1 MPARRLVAS
10 IVICLSLLA
19 AAPAGAATLDPSGG
33 TLRYTAA
40 PEEANLVTIAP
51 EPGYVDVTE
60 ATPTTVLNVVAPCA
74 RTLTTV
80 RCPAAS
86 VSRITVDLGDADDRL
101 TSTSALPTTAL
112 DGAGDDRVSLGAGA
126 DTLKPGTGADVL
138 AGGAGIDLADYSA
151 RTGDLTVTLDDQ
163 AGDGEAAEN
172 DDVRSDVENVTG
184 GAGDDRLVGSA
195 AADVLRGNDGD
206 DTFDGGAGADT
217 FVGNAGQDVA
227 DYRSRTTALS
237 LSDDGVANDGAAAEG
252 DNIGTD
258 VDDLLGGAGDD
269 TITGSTW
276 TNTLRGGAGR
286 DTLDGATNDDVLDGG
301 PGADILAGGAGIDT
315 ADYSARTAPV
325 DVDLE
330 RQTGAGETGEN
341 DRIVDDVEAV
351 AGGPG
356 AARLRGDGD
365 ANRLYGNGG
374 DDLLD
379 GRGGADTLSGGTGW
393 DVADYSSR
401 SSHLSVSLDG
411 SPGDGAAG
419 ENDNARPDLEE
430 VRGGA
435 GDDKLYGYADDNVL
449 VGNGGDDQLRGNA
462 GNDLLDGG
470 DGNDSAWGGTGDDTI
485 VLGRG
490 ANTGY
495 G

>member
-1 MPARRLVAS
+1 MPIGRVLAP

-19 AAPAGAATLDPSGG
+19 AAPAGAATLDLSSG

-40 PEEANLVTIAP
+40 PGEANVVTIAP

-60 ATPTTVLNVVAPCA
+60 ATPTTVLTVASPCA

-112 DGAGDDRVSLGAGA
+112 DGAGDDRVSLGPGA

-138 AGGAGIDLADYSA
+138 AGGAGLDVADYSA
-151 RTGDLTVTLDDQ
+151 RTKDLTVTLDDQ
-163 AGDGEAAEN
+163 PGDGEAGEN

-184 GAGDDRLVGSA
+184 GAGADRLVGSA
-195 AADVLRGNDGD
+195 AGNVLRGNAGD

-217 FVGNAGQDVA
+217 FAGDTGQDVA
-227 DYRSRTTALS
+227 DYRTRTAALT
-237 LSDDGVANDGAAAEG
+237 LSDDGVANDGAAGEG

-258 VDDLLGGAGDD
+258 VDDLLGGSGDD

-286 DTLDGATNDDVLDGG
+286 DTLDGGTNDDVLDGG
-301 PGADILAGGAGIDT
+301 PGADIIAGGAGIDT
-315 ADYSARTAPV
+315 ADYSARTAPL

-330 RQTGAGETGEN
+330 RQTGAGEAGEN

-351 AGGPG
+351 AGGSG
-356 AARLRGDGD
+356 ADRLRGDGD

-379 GRGGADTLSGGTGW
+379 GRGGADTLSGGAGW

-401 SSHLSVSLDG
+401 SANLSVSLEG
-411 SPGDGAAG
+411 SPGDGASG
-419 ENDNARPDLEE
+419 ENDNAHSDLEE
-430 VRGGA
+430 IRGGA
-435 GDDKLYGYADDNVL
+435 GDDKLYGYANDNL
-449 VGNGGDDQLRGNA
+449 LAGNGGDDQLRGNA
-462 GNDLLDGG
+462 GNDRLDG
-470 DGNDSAWGGTGDDTI
+470 
-485 VLGRG
+485 
-490 ANTGY
+490 
-495 G
+495 